1 MGTEYQLQ
9 KAVVKYLKDRYPN
22 CYYQAIL
29 NEFGYKRGDRKDLG
43 VTPGSSDLFI
53 IYKE

>member
-9 KAVVKYLKDRYPN
+9 KSVVKYLKDRYPN
-22 CYYQAIL
+22 CYYQATL
-29 NEFGYKRGDRKDLG
+29 NEFGYKRADRKYLRVTLG
-43 VTPGSSDLFI
+43 SPDLFI